1 MAVPAT
7 HSQDKHGGSVSLP
20 SLPGAQ
26 GGCSSAPGGGGGVGG
41 NAPHPQTLDGWVCID
56 EEGEAC
62 TGCCSLHRC
71 RF

>member
-7 HSQDKHGGSVSLP
+7 HGQDKHGGSVSLP

-26 GGCSSAPGGGGGVGG
+26 GGCSSAPGGVGG
-41 NAPHPQTLDGWVCID
+41 WGKASHPHTLDGWVRID

-62 TGCCSLHRC
+62 TGCCSLHRG